1 VRVTYDPQVD
11 ALAIDLAD
19 APTESV
25 RELAPGVSGDFDKA
39 GRLTSIEILSAS
51 RRYPIHE
58 LRKLDDGAD
67 WLTLPAAAKEA
78 KLSANTLRHQLNAG
92 RLQGRKVGRDW
103 QVSRAALWTYLE
115 SRASSG
121 RRAKSGARRI
131 LPRKTSGLPRRSA
144 K

>member
-1 VRVTYDPQVD
+1 VRFTYDPKVD

-19 APTESV
+19 APTETV

-51 RRYPIHE
+51 LRYPVRE
-58 LRKLDDGAD
+58 LRKLDDGAE

-78 KLSANTLRHQLNAG
+78 KLSAVTLRNQLNAG

-115 SRASSG
+115 SRA
-121 RRAKSGARRI
+121 AAGAPSAHERRI
-131 LPRKTSGLPRRSA
+131 SPKGRA
-144 K
+144 